1 MRTTETEIQRMQQDL
16 EKALPGQVWLKLL
29 EVFVPSGVA
38 DNLQIR
44 AGTGMNRDKLSR
56 ALDKLEA
63 ASAGFP
69 PILHLLDHAI
79 PRFGVRGRAP
89 SVYSLGPSGAELLVV
104 NGHPGTLPCEL
115 KTDHSIAHALSMLS
129 LHLAAWQAGLTVFT
143 DSIIP
148 FGEQKS
154 IRPDHRI
161 LLSDG
166 RSVIYEIEQESKHAL
181 IPRMLESLT
190 NKQAFFQSSE
200 SHEFLPEVRMVVN
213 LPRGT
218 KWSRTL
224 NVWRECCKLLVDQG
238 REELAFLLLVVPM
251 DEFLQATDWGYEVS
265 DRWQDLTSQK
275 NMDEARSGGQEIGP
289 VSSYELNHSA
299 AKDNIVLKALLQEYN
314 ENIIPNLPQ
323 PDFGMFDVIYT
334 IYSASNSAYA
344 YSSELPHESIY
355 LLKRYLEIHPTLIDN
370 LRRTLHQGKGHI
382 RWNHLTIVHRMQKV
396 INCFLAYHGWQ
407 SGRSLKVNAV
417 SDGWSGSGNFG
428 AKVDIRLKFGDYHE
442 WEEFTIYKA
451 CEWVLWALFEYSDE
465 IGIGRPEFW

>member
-1 MRTTETEIQRMQQDL
+1 MQRDL

-69 PILHLLDHAI
+69 PILHLIDHGI
-79 PRFGVRGRAP
+79 LRFGVRGRAP
-89 SVYSLGPSGAELLVV
+89 SVYSLGPSGAELLAA
-104 NGHPGTLPCEL
+104 NGHPGILPCEL

-129 LHLAAWQAGLTVFT
+129 LHLAAWQAGLTIFT
-143 DSIIP
+143 DSIIS

-161 LLSDG
+161 LLPDG
-166 RSVIYEIEQESKHAL
+166 RSVFYEIEQDAKHSL

-190 NKQAFFQSSE
+190 NKQAFFKSSE
-200 SHEFLPEVRMVVN
+200 SYEFLPEVRMVVN

-218 KWSRTL
+218 KWTRTL

-238 REELAFLLLVVPM
+238 CEELAFRLLVVPM
-251 DEFLQATDWGYEVS
+251 DEFLQAPYWGYEVS
-265 DRWQDLTSQK
+265 DHWQDLTSQTSV
-275 NMDEARSGGQEIGP
+275 DDARSGGQEIGP
-289 VSSYELNHSA
+289 VSPYELNHSA
-299 AKDNIVLKALLQEYN
+299 ARDNIVLKALLQEYN
-314 ENIIPNLPQ
+314 ENIIPNLLQ

-334 IYSASNSAYA
+334 IYMASNSTYA
-344 YSSELPHESIY
+344 NSSELPHESVY
-355 LLKRYLEIHPTLIDN
+355 LLKRYLEMHPTLIDN
-370 LRRTLHQGKGHI
+370 LRRTLNQGKGHI
-382 RWNHLTIVHRMQKV
+382 RWNHMTIVHRMQKV

-407 SGRSLKVNAV
+407 SGRSLKVKAV
-417 SDGWSGSGNFG
+417 SDGWSGPGDFG
-428 AKVDIRLKFGDYHE
+428 MAAEIHLKFGDYHDWQE
-442 WEEFTIYKA
+442 SVVYRA
-451 CEWVLWALFEYSDE
+451 LEWVLWALFEYGDE
-465 IGIGRPEFW
+465 IGLGRPEFW